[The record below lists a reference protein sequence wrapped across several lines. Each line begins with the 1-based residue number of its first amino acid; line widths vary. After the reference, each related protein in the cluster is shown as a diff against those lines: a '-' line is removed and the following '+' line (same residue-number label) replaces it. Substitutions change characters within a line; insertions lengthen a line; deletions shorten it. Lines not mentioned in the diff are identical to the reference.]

1 MVAYDD
7 ENYRGAQRCILEPDL
22 LSLPDVIVV
31 SGGVLNGLRTPILPA
46 VWAIKG

>member
-1 MVAYDD
+1 MVAYNQ
-7 ENYRGAQRCILEPDL
+7 ENYRGAQRYIMEPDL
-22 LSLPDVIVV
+22 LYLSDVVVV